1 MKVMIS
7 KKEVEHVAL
16 LARLELSEEE
26 KEMYTQQLGSILE
39 YINKL
44 NELDTENVEPT
55 AHVLPMRNVFREDQ
69 SRTWLDNETALA
81 NAPSKQDGYFKVPR
95 IV

>member
-1 MKVMIS
+1 MIS